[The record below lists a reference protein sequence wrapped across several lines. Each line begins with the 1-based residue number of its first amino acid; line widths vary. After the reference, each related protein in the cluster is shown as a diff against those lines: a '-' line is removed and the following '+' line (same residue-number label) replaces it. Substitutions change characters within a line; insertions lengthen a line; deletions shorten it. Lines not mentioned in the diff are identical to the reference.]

1 MNVRCRVDLT
11 QFERNKLGELLSGG
25 KHPSRKLKRAQ
36 ILLAADAGVS
46 DEDIAVSVGVGG
58 SIAGLIKIG
67 KPLLGVAHPPFAR
80 RTSGTADRAACAIVE
95 EGA

>member
-1 MNVRCRVDLT
+1 LT